1 MEQLRYIPEH
11 EFAEDFA
18 RRLQEM
24 ARAVAFSGLTLSEIA
39 SAARVKWDTVYKVS
53 QGRPVRM
60 DNAARILYFL
70 EVHEKE
76 KTQNQQKSIKV
87 TKET

>member
-1 MEQLRYIPEH
+1 MEQTLYITEQ
-11 EFAEDFA
+11 EFADDLD

-39 SAARVKWDTVYKVS
+39 TAARVKWDTVYKVS

-60 DNAARILYFL
+60 DNAARILHFL
-70 EVHEKE
+70 EVHKQLEAS
-76 KTQNQQKSIKV
+76 TDNSL
-87 TKET
+87 TN

>member
-1 MEQLRYIPEH
+1 MEQPRYIPEH

-39 SAARVKWDTVYKVS
+39 AAARVKWDTVYKVS

-70 EVHEKE
+70 EVHEKA
-76 KTQNQQKSIKV
+76 KTQNQQKI
-87 TKET
+87 

>member
-1 MEQLRYIPEH
+1 MEQPRYIPEH

-60 DNAARILYFL
+60 DNAARILYYL
-70 EVHEKE
+70 EVHEKA
-76 KTQNQQKSIKV
+76 KTTQDNK
-87 TKET
+87 

>member
-1 MEQLRYIPEH
+1 MAQQIYISEQ
-11 EFAEDFA
+11 EFADDLK

-39 SAARVKWDTVYKVS
+39 AAARVKWDTVYKVS

-60 DNAARILYFL
+60 DNAARILHYL
-70 EVHEKE
+70 EVHK
-76 KTQNQQKSIKV
+76 QQEAS
-87 TKET
+87 TDNALTN

>member
-1 MEQLRYIPEH
+1 MEQPRYIPEH

-39 SAARVKWDTVYKVS
+39 SAARVKWDTVSKVS
-53 QGRPVRM
+53 QGQPVRM
-60 DNAARILYFL
+60 DCAARIMYVIKQAKLQADAA
-70 EVHEKE
+70 EV
-76 KTQNQQKSIKV
+76 
-87 TKET
+87 

>member
-1 MEQLRYIPEH
+1 MEQPRYIPEH

-70 EVHEKE
+70 EVHEKN
-76 KTQNQQKSIKV
+76 KIQNQQSNEK
-87 TKET
+87 

>member
-1 MEQLRYIPEH
+1 MEQPLYISEQ
-11 EFAEDFA
+11 EFAEDLN

-39 SAARVKWDTVYKVS
+39 AAARVKWDTVYKVS

-60 DNAARILYFL
+60 DNAARILHFL
-70 EVHEKE
+70 EVYKQREAAP
-76 KTQNQQKSIKV
+76 QQ
-87 TKET
+87 

>member
-1 MEQLRYIPEH
+1 MEQPRYIPEH

-39 SAARVKWDTVYKVS
+39 AAARVKWDTVYKVS

-70 EVHEKE
+70 EVHEKA
-76 KTQNQQKSIKV
+76 KTTQDNK
-87 TKET
+87 

>member
-1 MEQLRYIPEH
+1 MEQQLYISEQ
-11 EFAEDFA
+11 EFAEDLD

-39 SAARVKWDTVYKVS
+39 TAARVKWDTVYKVS

-60 DNAARILYFL
+60 DNAARILHFL
-70 EVHEKE
+70 EVHKQLEVE
-76 KTQNQQKSIKV
+76 AAQQ
-87 TKET
+87 